1 MNKMDQIIATALLVS
16 IALFTSQAGAITRTV
31 NCDKGQS
38 IQIVL
43 EKGQSNAEPL
53 VVNVIGT
60 CDESVTI
67 ARDDVTL
74 LGIDDNAGISSTTDI
89 SVSIEGGQR
98 IRIENLTLSGSDIPL
113 SVDSAYVT
121 LVDVTIEGSNDNGID
136 AVDGSHINI
145 EDSRIRNNGLAGIII
160 EKGGTLDLYNTVV
173 SGNARGGIVL
183 SKNSSSVI
191 IDSEI
196 SGNLTAPG
204 ISISDNS
211 TAKLEGTTVISGNGT
226 NGIDV
231 LLHSTVKVFSTAEI
245 SGNGQN
251 GLFLAK
257 DSGSEIIGPVTIG
270 DNADAAVRCDDT
282 ESSIAIQDY
291 SNINQAVV
299 CTGF

>member
-1 MNKMDQIIATALLVS
+1 MNKLHQIIATALLVS

-31 NCDKGQS
+31 DCDKGQS
-38 IQIVL
+38 IQNAL

-53 VVNVIGT
+53 VINVRGT

-74 LGIDDNAGISSTTDI
+74 LGIGENAGISSTTDI

-98 IRIENLTLSGSDIPL
+98 IRIENLTLSGPDIPL

-121 LVDVTIEGSNDNGID
+121 LVNVTVEGSNDNGID
-136 AVDGSHINI
+136 AVDGAHINI
-145 EDSRIRNNGLAGIII
+145 EESRIRNNGLDGIII

-173 SGNARGGIVL
+173 SGNGRAGVGL

-191 IDSEI
+191 TNSEI
-196 SGNLTAPG
+196 SGNLTGPG
-204 ISISDNS
+204 VSISENS
-211 TAKLEGTTVISGNGT
+211 TAKFEGTTVISGNGA
-226 NGIDV
+226 NGINI
-231 LLHSTVKVFSTAEI
+231 LSHSFANVFSPTVI

-251 GLFLAK
+251 GLFLAL

-270 DNADAAVRCDDT
+270 DNANAAVYCNDA

-291 SNINQAVV
+291 SNINQAVA